1 MSYSTQSY
9 FPDGDGV
16 QVITALKLYINILR
30 MRQKNNTK
38 ESNVENK
45 QNRKYNRDNTKTTK
59 KRRQENKKQKQKKRR
74 VKMGV
79 VTCLHNLKPRLI
91 IIVIKISSNCMEAET
106 DKNK

>member
-16 QVITALKLYINILR
+16 QVITALKSYINILR
-30 MRQKNNTK
+30 MCQKK
-38 ESNVENK
+38 SYVENK

-59 KRRQENKKQKQKKRR
+59 KRRQENKKQKNNKRR